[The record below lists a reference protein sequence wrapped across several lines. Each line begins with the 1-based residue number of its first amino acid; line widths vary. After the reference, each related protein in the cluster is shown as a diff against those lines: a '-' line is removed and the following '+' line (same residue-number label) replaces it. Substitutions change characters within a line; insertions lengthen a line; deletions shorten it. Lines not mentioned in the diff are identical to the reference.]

1 MLKRLT
7 IRLRILLLAG
17 LLMLLASAI
26 AAIGWYAISDI
37 SASLAESVRV
47 AKQAQFVIVAIREFA
62 GADRSLV
69 SYVQAASDED
79 EQVYEKRK
87 AASDA
92 AFVGALDL
100 VRDPGRRQAMLDGHQ
115 SVKDFM
121 VTADT
126 VMRDRKALRPHRAI
140 GRSADFGVTADDE
153 EHPSPL
159 RHGRI
164 SPLNWPQRGPRSG
177 HFILYFQ
184 RLGYARG
191 NLRRS

>member
-1 MLKRLT
+1 MAQSQSHPGEKMLKRLT

-37 SASLAESVRV
+37 SASLSESVRV

-92 AFVGALDL
+92 AFVGALEL
-100 VRDPGRRQAMLDGHQ
+100 VRDPSRRQAMVDGHQ

-121 VTADT
+121 VTADA
-126 VMRDRKALRPHRAI
+126 VIRDRKALRQRVNMIRDALAALAVPNGKERD
-140 GRSADFGVTADDE
+140 RS
-153 EHPSPL
+153 S
-159 RHGRI
+159 
-164 SPLNWPQRGPRSG
+164 
-177 HFILYFQ
+177 
-184 RLGYARG
+184 
-191 NLRRS
+191 